1 MLYRYLFLLFVV
13 LIAGCSSHRVEDNQ
27 AFDVL
32 LDPRVFFDGKICAD
46 GVVRDRN
53 GMQIRQFNA
62 EIIASWDEQGRGL
75 LDETFHFNDG
85 IEYRKWWLTPV
96 TNAAGVVDGYQARAS
111 DVPEATLM
119 TFSGNAIYMDYQL
132 QYQTG
137 VDSQGEAETLG
148 LSMIDRMYQ
157 VAPGVVINETRME
170 KFGLGVGQVLLVMRK
185 VGSDVNCVP

>member
-1 MLYRYLFLLFVV
+1 MLYRYLFFVGISV
-13 LIAGCSSHRVEDNQ
+13 VVGCSSNQVEDNQ
-27 AFDVL
+27 AFADVL
-32 LDPRVFFDGKICAD
+32 NPREFFDGKVCAD
-46 GVVRDRN
+46 GVVRDRS
-53 GMQIRQFNA
+53 GTQIRQFNA
-62 EIIASWDEQGRGL
+62 EIIASWDEQGIGL

-85 IEYRKWWLTPV
+85 IEYRKWWLTPI
-96 TNAAGVVDGYQARAS
+96 TNAAGDVDGYQARAT
-111 DVPEATLM
+111 DVPDPTVM

-137 VDSQGEAETLG
+137 VDEQGEAETLA

-185 VGSDVNCVP
+185 VSSDVNCVP